1 MNILYLQSRSTK
13 GLQSPINFCSEN
25 CTNTFDVLTKYSAP
39 QGGIK
44 SLRFSDVFKLP
55 LKQTQLHNGMRL

>member
-55 LKQTQLHNGMRL
+55 LK